1 MEARGK
7 RKGQTVENRI
17 GRPYVFFPPSS
28 AGFDQEN
35 TLDCLSCCQTHTHT
49 HKSVHK
55 FTQALWWIR
64 NISVREREA
73 YKQTCDKCFRSPSRN
88 LRLICDLLP
97 SLYLNESFTLT
108 VCTVYVQC
116 IQSDSHAGFLSNA
129 DQRLHQYLSVAG
141 LRLFSGRY
149 LLLYVAL
156 APIIVG
162 CCIIW

>member
-1 MEARGK
+1 MFSF
-7 RKGQTVENRI
+7 
-17 GRPYVFFPPSS
+17 RPVQLALIKKTHWIVSP
-28 AGFDQEN
+28 AVRH
-35 TLDCLSCCQTHTHT
+35 THTHT
-49 HKSVHK
+49 SLCINLHKR
-55 FTQALWWIR
+55 FD
-64 NISVREREA
+64 ISVREREA

>member
-17 GRPYVFFPPSS
+17 EGPYVFFPPSS

-55 FTQALWWIR
+55 FTQALRWIR

-97 SLYLNESFTLT
+97 SLYLNESFTR
-108 VCTVYVQC
+108 VHC